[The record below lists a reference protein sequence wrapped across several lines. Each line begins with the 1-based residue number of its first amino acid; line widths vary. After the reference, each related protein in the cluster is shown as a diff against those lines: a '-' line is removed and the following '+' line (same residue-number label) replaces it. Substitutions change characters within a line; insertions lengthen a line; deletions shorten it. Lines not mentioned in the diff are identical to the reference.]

1 MKKAIGLVEIKSIP
15 IGIETAD
22 EMLKAA
28 NVELI
33 MANPICP
40 GKYMILITG
49 DVGAV
54 KSSVESGKIVAGIF
68 LVESHVINNI
78 HEDVLV
84 SLTGF
89 TEIDK
94 VKSIGAIETI
104 SALTAIK
111 AGDIAVKASN
121 VKLIEIRIAKGLG
134 GKGFLILTGEVSAV
148 KSAVK
153 SCLNELG
160 ESGSIIS
167 TSVVSSP
174 HKSLIEKLR

>member
-1 MKKAIGLVEIKSIP
+1 MKRAIGLIELKSIP
-15 IGIETAD
+15 VGIETAD

-28 NVELI
+28 NVDLV

-54 KSSVESGKIVAGIF
+54 KSAIESGKRVANIF

-89 TEIDK
+89 NEVENI
-94 VKSIGAIETI
+94 KSIGAIETI

-121 VKLIEIRIAKGLG
+121 VQLMEIRVAKGLG
-134 GKGFLILTGEVSAV
+134 GKGFLLLTGEVSAV
-148 KSAVK
+148 KSAIK
-153 SCLNELG
+153 SCLNDLE
-160 ESGSIIS
+160 ESGAIIS
-167 TSVVSSP
+167 TSVISSP
-174 HKSLIEKLR
+174 HRSLVEKLR